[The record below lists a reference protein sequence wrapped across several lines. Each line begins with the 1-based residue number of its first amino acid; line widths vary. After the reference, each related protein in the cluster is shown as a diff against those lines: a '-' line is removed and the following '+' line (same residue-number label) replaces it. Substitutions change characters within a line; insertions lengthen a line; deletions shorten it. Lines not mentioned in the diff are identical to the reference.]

1 VGARTEG
8 SDIVLVVLVL
18 AGLAVL
24 AAVVA
29 IAVGRGGELSE
40 ARPDVP
46 PLQMPTGRR
55 LTGSDVR
62 YLHLPHGLWGYQTE
76 IADEALHRLAY
87 ALDERDARLAELERE
102 LAELRRR
109 CAGAAREGREGPAEE
124 ARPTARP
131 DEEEEIGT
139 EPTPPDGP
147 GPLSSP
153 FAERPVE
160 EESR

>member
-1 VGARTEG
+1 M
-8 SDIVLVVLVL
+8 LVVLVL

-24 AAVVA
+24 AAVIA
-29 IAVGRGGELSE
+29 IAMGRGGELTE
-40 ARPDVP
+40 AHPDVP

-62 YLHLPHGLWGYQTE
+62 YLHLPHGLWGYQPE

-109 CAGAAREGREGPAEE
+109 HEDPYEDPYEDEDRLEDE
-124 ARPTARP
+124 ARSPVSP
-131 DEEEEIGT
+131 DEASLDEP
-139 EPTPPDGP
+139 EPTPPDDRGP
-147 GPLSSP
+147 FPPPYDG
-153 FAERPVE
+153 RPVDE
-160 EESR
+160 EAR

>member
-1 VGARTEG
+1 M
-8 SDIVLVVLVL
+8 LVVLVL

-24 AAVVA
+24 AAVIA

-40 ARPDVP
+40 AHPDVP
-46 PLQMPTGRR
+46 PLQMPSGRR

-62 YLHLPHGLWGYQTE
+62 YLRLPHGLWGYQTE

-109 CAGAAREGREGPAEE
+109 HADAARGGPPDKGWAGPEREDPAEPAPTVPDDLSEGPE
-124 ARPTARP
+124 R
-131 DEEEEIGT
+131 
-139 EPTPPDGP
+139 
-147 GPLSSP
+147 SSSS
-153 FAERPVE
+153 FGERAVE